1 MLLLLFH
8 EPMDPLLVL
17 MVHLWGHLLQLLL
30 DLAELLML
38 LHLQLRLGR
47 WGHLLEGSKII
58 FPESRCRPLTSE
70 LGNRIKWVLPQNG
83 GDRGGG
89 RC

>member
-30 DLAELLML
+30 DLADFMML

-47 WGHLLEGSKII
+47 WGHLLEGSV
-58 FPESRCRPLTSE
+58 RCRPLTSE
-70 LGNRIKWVLPQNG
+70 LGNRIKWVLPQSG
-83 GDRGGG
+83 GNLKGK